1 MTGIDDE
8 NFIMRRI
15 VAIGRNFKSTPFFID
30 TTIFTQNNTH
40 YFLNFDQMGN
50 KHGGNLQNLCG

>member
-1 MTGIDDE
+1 MK

-15 VAIGRNFKSTPFFID
+15 VAIGPNFKSTPFFID